1 MLLKQINH
9 RTAAKTL
16 RAFGRAAQAGVL
28 RNIDASSIMIAAH
41 SLKPEMAACPIRQAS
56 PLPIEIVRKLILQT
70 LPLQDAAQLLLA
82 LADCVEDCRHAEAHD
97 QRLPMDRTNQTGREL
112 RDQNKKFNEGPVP
125 RGYVPGYRLQPTGGK
140 HYETGYG
147 EYPRRPGSLLYG
159 CSRLET
165 PIVEDFRNPRVQ
177 RPQYQTR
184 RNEADHRDG
193 CNQPSTFPNSLN
205 LAKTQTG
212 TPTVSTKRC
221 QIRRPG
227 GEAQLVSGYGI
238 EHNIEARARTL
249 NLKQRAQRSKIIAR
263 VGAGKY
269 APGGEGP

>member
-1 MLLKQINH
+1 
-9 RTAAKTL
+9 
-16 RAFGRAAQAGVL
+16 
-28 RNIDASSIMIAAH
+28 
-41 SLKPEMAACPIRQAS
+41 MAACPIRQAT
-56 PLPIEIVRKLILQT
+56 PLPIEIVRKLILQK
-70 LPLQDAAQLLLA
+70 LPLQEAQLLLA
-82 LADCVEDCRHAEAHD
+82 WRTASDCRHAEAHD

-112 RDQNKKFNEGPVP
+112 WDQNKNFNEGPVP
-125 RGYVPGYRLQPTGGK
+125 RGYVPCYRLQPTGGK
-140 HYETGYG
+140 HYETGYREHPG
-147 EYPRRPGSLLYG
+147 RPGSLLYG

-193 CNQPSTFPNSLN
+193 CNQPSTFSNSLN
-205 LAKTQTG
+205 LAKTQTV

-238 EHNIEARARTL
+238 EHNMKLAL
-249 NLKQRAQRSKIIAR
+249 GL
-263 VGAGKY
+263 
-269 APGGEGP
+269 